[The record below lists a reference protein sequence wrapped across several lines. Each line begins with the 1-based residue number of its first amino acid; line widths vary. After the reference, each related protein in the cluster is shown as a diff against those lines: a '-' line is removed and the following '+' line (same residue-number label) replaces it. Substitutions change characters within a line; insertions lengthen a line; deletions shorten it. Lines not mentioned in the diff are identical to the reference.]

1 MESTKNDLVSIIV
14 PVYNVEKYLRQCIE
28 SLINQT
34 YKNIEIILVDDGST
48 DNSGKIC
55 DEYAKND
62 IRIKAIH
69 QPNKGVSA
77 ARNNGLE
84 HATGKY
90 ITFVDS
96 DDYIDEKYIE
106 KLYYAITENEAD
118 ISICNF
124 KLIFDN
130 IKEKDSDIVQPTLN
144 KEKISNKEAVKF
156 LFNPKSFGNYPWNKM
171 YKADLFKDI
180 RYPQG
185 AVMEDLGT
193 TYKLF
198 FKSKNVA
205 IINEKLY
212 YYVQRKGSI
221 LHNPTKK
228 FELDKYELSK
238 KRYYDLKENYGD
250 FEENIIFYLN
260 VLLETYPSLSDTD
273 KEKEEIEKEIKK
285 INQEDKIFINKNKK
299 TRIKCIMFKI
309 NKKMYCKLVNLKRKT
324 IKR

>member
-55 DEYAKND
+55 DEYSKKDN
-62 IRIKAIH
+62 RIKAIH
-69 QPNKGVSA
+69 KKNGGLSD
-77 ARNNGLE
+77 ARNYGIENAKGI
-84 HATGKY
+84 Y
-90 ITFVDS
+90 ICFVDS
-96 DDYIDEKYIE
+96 DDYTDKKYIE
-106 KLYYAITENEAD
+106 NLYHAIIENKAD

-130 IKEKDSDIVQPTLN
+130 TKEKDCDIIQPTLIN
-144 KEKISNKEAVKF
+144 EEISNKEAVKL
-156 LFNPKSFGNYPWNKM
+156 LFNPNSFGNYACNKM
-171 YKADLFKDI
+171 YKTELFKGVK
-180 RYPQG
+180 YPKG
-185 AVMEDLGT
+185 FVMEDLGT

-198 FKSKNVA
+198 LKSKKIA
-205 IINEKLY
+205 IFNDKLY
-212 YYVQRKGSI
+212 YYVQRKESI

-228 FELDKYELSK
+228 FKLDKYVLSK
-238 KRYYDLKENYGD
+238 KRYYALKEIYGD

-260 VLLETYPSLSDTD
+260 VLLETYPSLSDMD
-273 KEKEEIEKEIKK
+273 KEKEEIEKEIKRLSY
-285 INQEDKIFINKNKK
+285 EDKIFINKNKK
-299 TRIKCIMFKI
+299 TKIKCIIFKI
-309 NKKMYCKLVNLKRKT
+309 NKGMYCKLVNLKRKM